1 MTAILLEQL
10 DAHGLPEDTVR
21 FGGGISRTAIIE
33 YDKTTSERFSH
44 ALEAL
49 KEQERCDEIKSV
61 FSDIL
66 ENHILF
72 LDMLDS
78 MTVDIPRTDI
88 SKMSQRIVHY
98 TVSKALKKL

>member
-1 MTAILLEQL
+1 MTGILLEQL
-10 DAHGLPEDTVR
+10 HAHGLQAETSR
-21 FGGGISRTAIIE
+21 FGGIISRTAIIE
-33 YDKTTSERFSH
+33 YDKTTSERLSH
-44 ALEAL
+44 ALGAL
-49 KEQERCDEIKSV
+49 LEQQRCEEIKSV

-78 MTVDIPRTDI
+78 MNVIVPKADIA
-88 SKMSQRIVHY
+88 KMSQRIVHY